1 MGSSKRGMRRKK
13 SQHAF
18 VLRCFSKSM
27 KRKLTPG
34 GTVAVWSVGIA
45 LAAIAIWI
53 IGPRLRHSTPLEPPA
68 SNQVSLVSEGA
79 ASKPGRV
86 VGVFAASIEE
96 LRARNHVTLIPVS
109 KPEKTLAEIPAGSY
123 AFVFTPYLA
132 HSSSDALQMYAH
144 NDPAYFEVHKLIGSQ
159 TQFVGYVASETQE
172 RLREGLGKGE
182 KLTLY
187 SSPWPKAPNLAA
199 IPLRSV
205 KCARSRD
212 ISVRRKGSTTIL
224 FALDCRAL

>member
-1 MGSSKRGMRRKK
+1 MVINDISKRCAEKEQK
-13 SQHAF
+13 PNAI
-18 VLRCFSKSM
+18 VLRCFSKNM
-27 KRKLTPG
+27 KRKLPPG
-34 GTVAVWSVGIA
+34 GTIAVWTVGIA
-45 LAAIAIWI
+45 LGAVAIWI
-53 IGPRLRHSTPLEPPA
+53 IGPRLRHSAPVEPPA
-68 SNQVSLVSEGA
+68 SNQV
-79 ASKPGRV
+79 SKPGRV

-123 AFVFTPYLA
+123 AFVFAPYLA
-132 HSSSDALQMYAH
+132 HSPSDALQMYAH
-144 NDPAYFEVHKLIGSQ
+144 NDPAYFEVHKLTGSQ
-159 TQFVGYVASETQE
+159 TQLVGYVASETQE

-199 IPLRSV
+199 VPLRSV

-212 ISVRRKGSTTIL
+212 ISVRRKGGTIIL

>member
-1 MGSSKRGMRRKK
+1 
-13 SQHAF
+13 
-18 VLRCFSKSM
+18 M
-27 KRKLTPG
+27 KGKLTPG
-34 GTVAVWSVGIA
+34 GTIAVWSVGIA
-45 LAAIAIWI
+45 LGAIAIWI
-53 IGPRLRHSTPLEPPA
+53 IGPRLRHSTPPA
-68 SNQVSLVSEGA
+68 SKQASPGSEETV
-79 ASKPGRV
+79 SKPGRV

-109 KPEKTLAEIPAGSY
+109 KPEKTLAEISAGSY
-123 AFVFTPYLA
+123 AFVFAPYLA
-132 HSSSDALQMYAH
+132 HSPPDALQMYAH
-144 NDPAYFEVHKLIGSQ
+144 NDPAYFEVHKLTGSQ
-159 TQFVGYVASETQE
+159 MQFVGYVATETHE

-205 KCARSRD
+205 KCTRSRD
-212 ISVRRKGSTTIL
+212 ISVRRKGGTIIV